1 LIVRGSAPV
10 MSWTPARL
18 PPAADD
24 TLLRLAELYRHTDPQ
39 LARVLEERMGLAAIA
54 KAGGV
59 FMAPGKGRPQPG
71 PGAPGRRAFAEAA
84 GAAAKFMARPD
95 GPRVGALAFDGW
107 DTHQDEG
114 AVGGRLALL
123 LAALD
128 GAFATIEREMGP
140 AWRETV
146 VTVVTEFGRTARING
161 TE

>member
-1 LIVRGSAPV
+1 
-10 MSWTPARL
+10 
-18 PPAADD
+18 
-24 TLLRLAELYRHTDPQ
+24 
-39 LARVLEERMGLAAIA
+39 MGLAAIA
-54 KAGGV
+54 RAGG
-59 FMAPGKGRPQPG
+59 MDNGAAGKPNAPA
-71 PGAPGRRAFAEAA
+71 GAAQVRAFFAESA

-128 GAFATIEREMGP
+128 GALAAIEKELGP

-146 VTVVTEFGRTARING
+146 ITIVTDFGLTARVNG
-161 TE
+161 NTGSDPSS